1 MVFLPVHQSVPH
13 QKSAST
19 QTTINLSGPHK
30 THFTIHMCQVNANKT
45 KFHLLQFS
53 LLKRYDVPRRS
64 WSSRFLWASTH
75 LLAIEI
81 CEGDFFSSLYH
92 LFQILITI
100 QVQFPRNFYLQT
112 KAVQL
117 QPALGIVFLSSYS
130 LGRRRV
136 TSKFWVRSCFSCFF
150 LSLLNSIVFK
160 MKQLNCSRNR
170 FTRRRE
176 GFSLAEGEFPSGTNI
191 KVGV

>member
-1 MVFLPVHQSVPH
+1 MMFPDVLD
-13 QKSAST
+13 
-19 QTTINLSGPHK
+19 
-30 THFTIHMCQVNANKT
+30 
-45 KFHLLQFS
+45 HLDSYEPQLTFS
-53 LLKRYDVPRRS
+53 QLKYVRGIS
-64 WSSRFLWASTH
+64 
-75 LLAIEI
+75 
-81 CEGDFFSSLYH
+81 SSLYH

-130 LGRRRV
+130 LGRRRA
-136 TSKFWVRSCFSCFF
+136 TSKFWVTSCFSCFF

-176 GFSLAEGEFPSGTNI
+176 RFSLAEGEFPSGTNI
-191 KVGV
+191 KVGVSRSNWQTWKTFGPWMNLNSYGKWLKEFYVQNCNCRVYVPAQ

>member
-1 MVFLPVHQSVPH
+1 MMFPDVLD
-13 QKSAST
+13 
-19 QTTINLSGPHK
+19 
-30 THFTIHMCQVNANKT
+30 
-45 KFHLLQFS
+45 HLDSYEPQLTFS
-53 LLKRYDVPRRS
+53 QLKYVRWIS
-64 WSSRFLWASTH
+64 
-75 LLAIEI
+75 
-81 CEGDFFSSLYH
+81 SSLYH

>member
-1 MVFLPVHQSVPH
+1 MSPNFVNHPDFLSLKPW
-13 QKSAST
+13 T
-19 QTTINLSGPHK
+19 LNLE
-30 THFTIHMCQVNANKT
+30 TRTFMQ
-45 KFHLLQFS
+45 
-53 LLKRYDVPRRS
+53 LKHVRGIS
-64 WSSRFLWASTH
+64 
-75 LLAIEI
+75 
-81 CEGDFFSSLYH
+81 SSLYH

-130 LGRRRV
+130 LGRRRA
-136 TSKFWVRSCFSCFF
+136 TSKFWVTSCFSCFF

-176 GFSLAEGEFPSGTNI
+176 RFSLAWGISFRDKHQSSSL
-191 KVGV
+191 KVKMANLKDFWAIDESKFIFLELYVLAVLAASMESIPIVRV